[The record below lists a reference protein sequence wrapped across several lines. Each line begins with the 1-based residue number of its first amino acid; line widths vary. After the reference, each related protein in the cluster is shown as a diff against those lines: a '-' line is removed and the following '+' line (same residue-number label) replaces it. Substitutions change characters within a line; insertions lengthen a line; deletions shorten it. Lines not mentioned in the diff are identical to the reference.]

1 MGGSGE
7 GGAGRSLA
15 AHASQPRAPL
25 TLILLTILAGPLGVW
40 LALGGLWLR
49 LFGEPLAS
57 EGLFGIWRSLP
68 EFLGV
73 APSAFGWPMIVVGTA
88 WLGALTGLWMR
99 LGWSK
104 RVAWALALASLL
116 HLGAGTVVAVVAA
129 GCLADPRLRS
139 WLETS
144 PG

>member
-1 MGGSGE
+1 
-7 GGAGRSLA
+7 
-15 AHASQPRAPL
+15 
-25 TLILLTILAGPLGVW
+25 LGVW

-57 EGLFGIWRSLP
+57 AGFFGIWRTLP
-68 EFLGV
+68 EFLG
-73 APSAFGWPMIVVGTA
+73 APASALGWPMIVVGTA

-104 RVAWALALASLL
+104 RVAWALALASLF
-116 HLGAGTVVAVVAA
+116 HLGAGTFVAVVAA
-129 GCLADPRLRS
+129 GCLADPRLRA

>member
-1 MGGSGE
+1 MVGSGQGGRE
-7 GGAGRSLA
+7 GALA
-15 AHASQPRAPL
+15 ARAGPLRAPITL
-25 TLILLTILAGPLGVW
+25 TLLTVLAGALGVW

-57 EGLFGIWRSLP
+57 EGFFGIWRSLP

-73 APSAFGWPMIVVGTA
+73 PATAFGWPMIVVGTG

-99 LGWSK
+99 LGWSR
-104 RVAWALALASLL
+104 RVAWALALASLF
-116 HLGAGTVVAVVAA
+116 HLGAGTVVAVAAA

-139 WLETS
+139 WVETS